1 MRTIKLK
8 EYKLKAAINECIDV
22 LQSGGIII
30 YPTDTCYG
38 IGVDAANQKAVDKLI
53 NYKTF
58 RNDKPISI
66 AVENMEMADKYAVL
80 NKTAKNLYKELLP
93 GPFTII
99 SKCKKKLAQGVASNR
114 NTYGIRVPNYEFV
127 RELIKHFGKPITTT
141 SANVSY
147 KKTPYCVEDILNNT
161 NSRQKK
167 LIDLIVD
174 DGTLK
179 RNKPSAVLDTT
190 LDDIN
195 VLREGGIN
203 ISFKKSEISNSV
215 EDTIE
220 LGKRFIKELIKDQS
234 SRSIILC
241 LEGELGTGK
250 TQFTKGVAS
259 YLGVKEEVISPT
271 YNYCREYNVKKY
283 NIEKLFHI
291 DAYKFYEQEDLID
304 IGFLEMINTRSV
316 IAIEWAGKVAEI
328 INKTIS
334 NSRLIWINL
343 YHTGRNNRKIEF
355 GELKN
360 ENTGNR
366 YLM

>member
-1 MRTIKLK
+1 MRTIQLK
-8 EYKLKAAINECIDV
+8 QYDLKQAIDVCIIV

-38 IGVDAANQKAVDKLI
+38 IGVDAGNQKAVDKLI

-66 AVENMEMADKYAVL
+66 AVDDIEMANEYAEL

-93 GPFTII
+93 GPFTIV
-99 SKCKKKLAQGVASNR
+99 SKCKKKLAQGIASNR

-127 RELIKHFGKPITTT
+127 RELIKYYGKPITTT

-147 KKTPYCVEDILNNT
+147 KKTPYCIEDILNHT
-161 NSRQKK
+161 NARQKK

-174 DGTLK
+174 NGTLK

-195 VLREGGIN
+195 VLREGGVN
-203 ISFKKSEISNSV
+203 ISFKKSKLSNSV

-220 LGKRFIKELIKDQS
+220 FGKHFIEELIKDQS
-234 SRSIILC
+234 SKSIILC
-241 LEGELGTGK
+241 LEGELGSGK

-271 YNYCREYNVKKY
+271 YNYCREYDVNKN
-283 NIEKLFHI
+283 NIDKLFHV

-304 IGFLEMINTRSV
+304 IGFLEMIKTKSV
-316 IAIEWAGKVAEI
+316 IAIEWAGKVADLI
-328 INKTIS
+328 SKTID

-343 YHTGRNNRKIEF
+343 YHTGENSRKIEF
-355 GELKN
+355 GELKK
-360 ENTGNR
+360 
-366 YLM
+366 